1 MTILFTNMETSSQIF
16 LLVTII
22 HGTVAEMNNTGCL
35 HDDGFYQCGN
45 ICTEKDNP
53 CICGNGNISFSNTNL
68 YCCLSLRETCSI
80 ENVCNEYYYDD
91 VFSTNE
97 CVDSSE
103 KIVCSTGKIVHRSQ
117 SCHGTCFEES
127 NLTKDNT
134 ESSKTCEFTDHCDY
148 EENFMCGDIC
158 TPKSLSCICGNITIG
173 HANINHYCCLPPE
186 KHCQMKTECL
196 EYAYD
201 DIFSQFDYD
210 DCVKSS
216 EGIECTSGQVTH
228 KSEPCY
234 GACHDNSKTSLEN
247 DGTITCD
254 HVNFC
259 DYNHQWYPQFMC
271 GDLCMKVSTTINTV
285 ARNSICYCGNETL
298 EHDSPQFCCTSPL
311 QHCHYNGTD
320 GICEAGRVVDKS
332 ETCHGVCYNSYR
344 HSGILGDHAHLSCPD
359 GKCVP
364 VEDVRHELDD
374 RCRGALVGVC
384 HNSTQDRAANEGS
397 RRFHNH
403 GEGPY

>member
-1 MTILFTNMETSSQIF
+1 METSSQIF

-22 HGTVAEMNNTGCL
+22 HGTVAEINSTRCL

-45 ICTEKDNP
+45 ICTEKDN
-53 CICGNGNISFSNTNL
+53 
-68 YCCLSLRETCSI
+68 
-80 ENVCNEYYYDD
+80 
-91 VFSTNE
+91 
-97 CVDSSE
+97 
-103 KIVCSTGKIVHRSQ
+103 
-117 SCHGTCFEES
+117 
-127 NLTKDNT
+127 
-134 ESSKTCEFTDHCDY
+134 
-148 EENFMCGDIC
+148 
-158 TPKSLSCICGNITIG
+158 SCICGNITIG
-173 HANINHYCCLPPE
+173 HANTNHYCCLPPE
-186 KHCQMKTECL
+186 KYCQMKTECL

-201 DIFSQFDYD
+201 DIFGEYDYE

-216 EGIECTSGQVTH
+216 ERIECPAGQVTH
-228 KSEPCY
+228 KSEPCH
-234 GACHDNSKTSLEN
+234 GVCHDNSKISLDN
-247 DGTITCD
+247 DGTISCD

-271 GDLCMKVSTTINTV
+271 GDLCMKVSTAINTV
-285 ARNSICYCGNETL
+285 ARNSICYCGNQTL
-298 EHDSPQFCCTSPL
+298 EHDSPQFCCTSPH

-320 GICEAGRVVDKS
+320 GICEAGQVLDKT

-359 GKCVP
+359 DKCVP

-384 HNSTQDRAANEGS
+384 GNSTQDRAANKGS

-403 GEGPY
+403 RPSPV